1 MTPSLTADSSLLPLS
16 LCANLIEAKLEDLVV
31 ASSHLL
37 LIFLKHKQATSL
49 ILLYDRSLLKTLDLN
64 SK

>member
-1 MTPSLTADSSLLPLS
+1 
-16 LCANLIEAKLEDLVV
+16 
-31 ASSHLL
+31 

-49 ILLYDRSLLKTLDLN
+49 ILLYDCSLLKTLDLN